1 VRRSGPRSVILTV
14 AGVLA
19 ALVAVAASTACT
31 STAASPIAAAAAG
44 APIEVVAA
52 ENFWGSI
59 AAQLGGDRVHVTSI
73 INSPSVD
80 PHDYEP
86 TAGDA
91 RRLASAAVVVFNGVG
106 YDPWV
111 NKLLGANGHDGRVE
125 LNVGDVVGVKPG
137 ANPHRWYSPPDVVRV
152 VDAITAG
159 YKHLAPGEAV
169 FFDSQR
175 SAFLDIGLARYNALI
190 TEIRTTY
197 GGLPVGASESIFA
210 MLAGPLGL
218 DLITPPSF
226 LNAITEGSDPT
237 ASDKATVDAQVREH
251 RIKVFVFNRQNST
264 PDVQA
269 ILADARTAGIPV
281 SPITETL
288 TPATATFQDWQVA
301 QLEALQ
307 GALHQATGR

>member
-1 VRRSGPRSVILTV
+1 VSASGLRRVV
-14 AGVLA
+14 AGVTGALA
-19 ALVAVAASTACT
+19 VLVTVTASTACT
-31 STAASPIAAAAAG
+31 STAASPTAAAAAG
-44 APIEVVAA
+44 GPIEVVAA

-91 RRLASAAVVVFNGVG
+91 RLLASAAVVVFNGVG

-152 VDAITAG
+152 VDAVAAG
-159 YKHLAPGEAV
+159 YEHLAPGEAA

-175 SAFLDIGLARYNALI
+175 SAFLNVGLARYNALI
-190 TEIRTTY
+190 AEIRTNY
-197 GGLPVGASESIFA
+197 GGTPVGASESIFA

-237 ASDKATVDAQVREH
+237 ASDKATVDRQVREH
-251 RIKVFVFNRQNST
+251 RIEALVFNRQNST

-269 ILADARTAGIPV
+269 ILADARSAGIPV
-281 SPITETL
+281 SAITETL

-307 GALHQATGR
+307 AALHQATGK